1 MAGDGGTIQGQGA
14 LEGQDVI
21 EEGLTRLL
29 ERLEQRAAA
38 LLSLLRESRVQ
49 QDALQSRLAELERR
63 RVELEASHAERAAEA
78 REEQAAH
85 QALAQRCQELEA
97 RIKDLDATRL
107 ELVEENRELD
117 EQNRELESHNR
128 RLLAQTHSPAEAE
141 AGTVL
146 FHRQARRAQGLSAL
160 IGERPRRQPADDA
173 VAESSARDIASEP
186 PAATAG
192 STGGSAASA
201 DDEHEAPAPARV
213 GEPSE
218 PSEPSEANAPH
229 ADEAPSPQALLDQWY
244 RRYSSTFFKGHTRPL
259 KIGIHEEL
267 TAREPW
273 PEKLVRRALA
283 CYVNLP
289 RYLKSV
295 REGAWRLDLAGEP
308 AGQVDAAAAEHAHKK
323 LERLQADRRE
333 RGRTGAARGNSRG
346 GAKRQGGAGGQARHG
361 SPRADDA
368 PPGGKGNKTNAGD
381 SRPAQSSPS
390 ATRPSATPSA
400 ADPASLDEKLS
411 ALLAKH
417 NQR

>member
-1 MAGDGGTIQGQGA
+1 M
-14 LEGQDVI
+14 I
-21 EEGLTRLL
+21 EEGSTRLL
-29 ERLEQRAAA
+29 ERLEHRAAA

-78 REEQAAH
+78 REEQAAN
-85 QALAQRCQELEA
+85 QALSLRCSELEA
-97 RIKDLDATRL
+97 RIKELDATRL
-107 ELVEENRELD
+107 ELAEENRELD
-117 EQNRELESHNR
+117 EQNRELEAHNR
-128 RLLAQTHSPAEAE
+128 RLLAHDPAE

-160 IGERPRRQPADDA
+160 IGDRPRRQADDA
-173 VAESSARDIASEP
+173 VAESPARDIASESL
-186 PAATAG
+186 AAAAPNTA
-192 STGGSAASA
+192 AASPGE
-201 DDEHEAPAPARV
+201 DPEAPAKV
-213 GEPSE
+213 SE
-218 PSEPSEANAPH
+218 PSQPSEASQAGEADTPH

-323 LERLQADRRE
+323 LERLQVDRRQ
-333 RGRTGAARGNSRG
+333 RGRTGPARGRARG
-346 GAKRQGGAGGQARHG
+346 APKSQGGADGQARHG
-361 SPRADDA
+361 STRSGESPVAGQDA
-368 PPGGKGNKTNAGD
+368 VDPG
-381 SRPAQSSPS
+381 PATSSPS
-390 ATRPSATPSA
+390 ASKPAANASAGAPA
-400 ADPASLDEKLS
+400 ATLDEKLS

>member
-1 MAGDGGTIQGQGA
+1 M
-14 LEGQDVI
+14 I
-21 EEGLTRLL
+21 EEGSTRLL

-63 RVELEASHAERAAEA
+63 RVELEASQAERAAEV
-78 REEQAAH
+78 REEQAAR
-85 QALAQRCQELEA
+85 QALAQRCRELEA
-97 RIKDLDATRL
+97 RLTDLEATRL
-107 ELVEENRELD
+107 ELAEENRELD
-117 EQNRELESHNR
+117 EQNRELEAHNR
-128 RLLAQTHSPAEAE
+128 RLLAEAPAEAE
-141 AGTVL
+141 AGSVL

-160 IGERPRRQPADDA
+160 IGDRSRRQPADTVVDDSPRAAAPGASDA
-173 VAESSARDIASEP
+173 TAPETATPP
-186 PAATAG
+186 PAG
-192 STGGSAASA
+192 
-201 DDEHEAPAPARV
+201 EPQAPADT
-213 GEPSE
+213 PS
-218 PSEPSEANAPH
+218 PGGG
-229 ADEAPSPQALLDQWY
+229 EAPSPQALLDQWY

-259 KIGIHEEL
+259 KVGIHEEL

-333 RGRTGAARGNSRG
+333 RKGAGPARGRARG
-346 GAKRQGGAGGQARHG
+346 GAKRHGAPDGKARQGSAAAPAGR
-361 SPRADDA
+361 
-368 PPGGKGNKTNAGD
+368 KGAGD
-381 SRPAQSSPS
+381 SRPAQASPS
-390 ATRPSATPSA
+390 AANASTDAPAAT
-400 ADPASLDEKLS
+400 LDEKLS

>member
-1 MAGDGGTIQGQGA
+1 M
-14 LEGQDVI
+14 I
-21 EEGLTRLL
+21 EEGSTRLL

-63 RVELEASHAERAAEA
+63 RVELEASQAERAAEV
-78 REEQAAH
+78 REEQAAR
-85 QALAQRCQELEA
+85 QALAQRCRELET
-97 RIKDLDATRL
+97 RITELEATRL
-107 ELVEENRELD
+107 ELAEENRELD
-117 EQNRELESHNR
+117 EQNRELEAHNR
-128 RLLAQTHSPAEAE
+128 RLLAEAPAEAE
-141 AGTVL
+141 AGSVL

-160 IGERPRRQPADDA
+160 IGDRSRRQPADEA
-173 VAESSARDIASEP
+173 VAPSPAHDDAPAASELAETAAASSA
-186 PAATAG
+186 
-192 STGGSAASA
+192 
-201 DDEHEAPAPARV
+201 DEGQAPADT
-213 GEPSE
+213 PS
-218 PSEPSEANAPH
+218 PGGG
-229 ADEAPSPQALLDQWY
+229 EAPSPQALLDQWY

-259 KIGIHEEL
+259 KVGIHEEL

-333 RGRTGAARGNSRG
+333 RKGAGPARGRARG
-346 GAKRQGGAGGQARHG
+346 GAKRHGAPDGKARQGSAAAPAGR
-361 SPRADDA
+361 
-368 PPGGKGNKTNAGD
+368 KGAGD
-381 SRPAQSSPS
+381 SRPAQASPS
-390 ATRPSATPSA
+390 AANASADAPA
-400 ADPASLDEKLS
+400 ATLDEKLS